1 MTSKRDSLK
10 TIAAS
15 LALIASSAVPAHANG
30 NVLQIVQDGTGN
42 SLNVDQSAASGSSV
56 NGLILT
62 RSSDNFVTDSG
73 SHSSHG
79 HHNYDTHGSHHRN
92 GRSRPEKWHGGHSP
106 LSFLGNLF
114 HGFGHHGYGR
124 HGHNHNVLEIC
135 DPAETVSF
143 ERLSAEQD
151 SGSPAI
157 QKGSGNSASITIA
170 GNGGQVGLLQS
181 NSIAGTGHT
190 ANINVSGGGS
200 ALVGQ
205 LGDGN
210 IANLSVD
217 GGSSAILQEG
227 YSNEA
232 TLSVGS
238 GSAGLISQIGNSNH
252 TELTVPA
259 GGASVSYLVY
269 GNGLTGSVPASVISN
284 APGSIVIRQY
294 QSGLT
299 GMPGSGS

>member
-1 MTSKRDSLK
+1 MTSNRQSLK

-15 LALIASSAVPAHANG
+15 LALIASSAFPAHANG
-30 NVLQIVQDGTGN
+30 NVLQIVQDGNSN
-42 SLNVDQSAASGSSV
+42 SLNVNQNAASDSSV

-73 SHSSHG
+73 SHVSHG
-79 HHNYDTHGSHHRN
+79 HDDYDKHGNHHRN
-92 GRSRPEKWHGGHSP
+92 GRSWPKKWHGGHSP

-114 HGFGHHGYGR
+114 HGFDHHGNGGL
-124 HGHNHNVLEIC
+124 GHNHNVLEIC
-135 DPAETVSF
+135 DPTETVAF

-151 SGSPAI
+151 AGSPAI
-157 QKGSGNSASITIA
+157 QQGSGNSASITIE

-181 NSIAGTGHT
+181 NPINGTGHT
-190 ANINVSGGGS
+190 ANISVFGGGS

-210 IANLSVD
+210 IANLTVD
-217 GGSSAILQEG
+217 GGNSAILQEG

-238 GSAGLISQIGNSNH
+238 GSAGLISQIGDSNV
-252 TELTVPA
+252 TSLEVPA
-259 GGASVSYLVY
+259 GRANVSYLVY
-269 GNGLTGSVPASVISN
+269 GNGLTGSVPAAVISN
-284 APGSIVIRQY
+284 APGTIVIRQY

-299 GMPGSGS
+299 GMPGGGS